1 MARLEAVGA
10 LNVLI
15 VYVLL
20 LGATYSE
27 KMTVSKYFWCALIM
41 EFIQQKVEIDGL
53 MADQFGEEE
62 EVRRTSDIE
71 FMDDKGDFQNQNAQ
85 AYRLANVVRN
95 SEDALQD
102 KSINKEFAVCSDPE
116 NYTSDSFDA
125 AEYGYDDFKGFERKI
140 KKFSDELKIVEVG
153 SRDSVYNA
161 TLLGIYSKS
170 RENFGITFE
179 EKNIVV
185 VIGCNIHDKL
195 KENKA
200 RSCLGLKS
208 S

>member
-1 MARLEAVGA
+1 MVWLEAVGA

-41 EFIQQKVEIDGL
+41 EFIQQKVEVDEL

-62 EVRRTSDIE
+62 KEVRRTSDIE

-116 NYTSDSFDA
+116 NYISDSFDA

-185 VIGCNIHDKL
+185 VIGCNIHDKTERKKGQVL
-195 KENKA
+195 PWT
-200 RSCLGLKS
+200 
-208 S
+208 

>member
-1 MARLEAVGA
+1 MVWLEAVGA

-20 LGATYSE
+20 LGATYFE

-41 EFIQQKVEIDGL
+41 EFIQQKVEVDGL
-53 MADQFGEEE
+53 MADQFGEEEE

-71 FMDDKGDFQNQNAQ
+71 FMDDKGDFQNQNVQ

-125 AEYGYDDFKGFERKI
+125 AEYGYDDFKGWISR
-140 KKFSDELKIVEVG
+140 FSLQCHSSGNIFKVEG
-153 SRDSVYNA
+153 EFWYYLWGKEYCCGYR
-161 TLLGIYSKS
+161 LQYSW
-170 RENFGITFE
+170 
-179 EKNIVV
+179 
-185 VIGCNIHDKL
+185 
-195 KENKA
+195 
-200 RSCLGLKS
+200 
-208 S
+208 